1 MSTVSLRD
9 LAAPECEALLEK
21 LALTLKRNA
30 DWAATEGDDELEAVM
45 RVVGS
50 GILSVAHDLA
60 AADIFLVEDVAARAV
75 SLITTFH
82 ASIRT
87 IRSGQT
93 CTEGRK
99 AEDAQLPQ
107 KVKADQS
114 PST

>member
-1 MSTVSLRD
+1 MSTISLRD

-21 LALTLKRNA
+21 LALTLERNA
-30 DWAATEGDDELEAVM
+30 DWAATEGDDELEALM

-82 ASIRT
+82 
-87 IRSGQT
+87 
-93 CTEGRK
+93 
-99 AEDAQLPQ
+99 
-107 KVKADQS
+107 VKY
-114 PST
+114 PHYPIGPNLH